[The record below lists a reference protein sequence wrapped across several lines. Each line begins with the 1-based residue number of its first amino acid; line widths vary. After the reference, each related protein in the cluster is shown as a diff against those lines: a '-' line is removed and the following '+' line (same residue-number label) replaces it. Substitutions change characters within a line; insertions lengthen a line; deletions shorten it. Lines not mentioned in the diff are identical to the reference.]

1 MTKLDKIDRHIL
13 RVLQQQGRISN
24 ADLAE
29 RVSLSPTPCLRRVKR
44 LEETGVI
51 ARYVAELDPK
61 QLGLN
66 VSAYVFVRL
75 QRNSSVNAET
85 FESKIGGLEQV
96 EECSVLSGE
105 YDYLVKVVAA
115 DLEQYEAF
123 IKQRLAAIEQVDTI
137 NSTIVLKQVT
147 SRHPLPV

>member
-1 MTKLDKIDRHIL
+1 MLDKIDRHIL

-29 RVSLSPTPCLRRVKR
+29 RVNLSPTPCLRRVKR
-44 LEETGVI
+44 LEDAGIITG
-51 ARYVAELDPK
+51 YVAQLDRK

-75 QRNSSVNAET
+75 QRNSSTHAEK
-85 FESKIGGLEQV
+85 FESLISELEQV

-105 YDYLVKVVAA
+105 YDYLVKVVAT
-115 DLEQYEAF
+115 DLEHYEAF

>member
-1 MTKLDKIDRHIL
+1 MTNLDKIDRHIL

-44 LEETGVI
+44 LEEAGVI

-75 QRNSSVNAET
+75 QRNSSVNAEK
-85 FESKIGGLEQV
+85 FESKIGELEQV

>member
-1 MTKLDKIDRHIL
+1 MLDKIDRHIL

-29 RVSLSPTPCLRRVKR
+29 RVNLSPTPCLRRVRR

-51 ARYVAELDPK
+51 ARYVAELDRK

-75 QRNSSVNAET
+75 QRNSSVNAEK
-85 FESKIGGLEQV
+85 FESMISELEQV

-105 YDYLVKVVAA
+105 YDYLVKVVAT
-115 DLEQYEAF
+115 DLEHYEAF

>member
-1 MTKLDKIDRHIL
+1 MDKIDRHIL

-29 RVSLSPTPCLRRVKR
+29 RVNLSPTPCLRRVRR

-51 ARYVAELDPK
+51 ARYVAELDRK

-75 QRNSSVNAET
+75 QRNSSVNAEK
-85 FESKIGGLEQV
+85 FESMISELEQV

-105 YDYLVKVVAA
+105 YDYLVKVVAT
-115 DLEQYEAF
+115 DLEHYEAF

>member
-1 MTKLDKIDRHIL
+1 MTNLDKIDRHIL

-85 FESKIGGLEQV
+85 FESKIGELEQV